1 MKLLLD
7 THILL
12 WALADDPRLSARNKA
27 LLQDADT
34 DLYVSAVSIWE
45 VTIKRRLG
53 KLDVPKQF
61 AMLVAQTNANPLK
74 ISWQHGER
82 AGDLP
87 LLHNDPFDRLLIA
100 QAQIEGMPLMTE
112 DQKIRQYDVALV

>member
-12 WALADDPRLSARNKA
+12 WALADDPRLSARHKA
-27 LLQDADT
+27 CLQDPDT

-45 VTIKRRLG
+45 VAIKRRLG

-61 AMLVAQTNANPLK
+61 ASLVAQTNASPLE

-87 LLHNDPFDRLLIA
+87 LLHNAPFDRLLIA
-100 QAQIEGMPLMTE
+100 QAQIEGRPPMTE